1 MSPKKGHPVSYAR
14 CVFHRVFLY
23 CGRISCTCIDRTA
36 GFAQKNTAQGEFTLC
51 GISFYSGLVFKF
63 RICKV
68 QITDGTQRGECAL
81 HFNANGGSAGNAQAQ
96 CACGAVH
103 RERGNFILQIAVH
116 INANRADKIVGGIAL
131 HDPCSRQALILSVR
145 GVFGVD
151 GFCDD
156 RVQREVKAVAVRIAV
171 YVIGCPVLAAIF
183 AAAWGKLCQR
193 NGVKRLVFFNLSR
206 NIAVAGEDVVG
217 VLQRLHRVII
227 AAFTGLLCGSIEN
240 FCLYWFL

>member
-68 QITDGTQRGECAL
+68 QITDGTQRGERAL
-81 HFNANGGSAGNAQAQ
+81 HFNANGGSAGNTQAQ
-96 CACGAVH
+96 RACGAVH
-103 RERGNFILQIAVH
+103 RERGNFILQMVVH
-116 INANRADKIVGGIAL
+116 INANRADKIIGGIAL

-171 YVIGCPVLAAIF
+171 FSFCRASFAISMMSSMLSPVTVFSKSSVKACSLDSLLFVILGSFP
-183 AAAWGKLCQR
+183 
-193 NGVKRLVFFNLSR
+193 LS
-206 NIAVAGEDVVG
+206 
-217 VLQRLHRVII
+217 Q
-227 AAFTGLLCGSIEN
+227 
-240 FCLYWFL
+240 

>member
-23 CGRISCTCIDRTA
+23 CGRISCTRIDRTA

-68 QITDGTQRGECAL
+68 QITDGTQRGELAL
-81 HFNANGGSAGNAQAQ
+81 HFNANGGSVGNAQAQ

-116 INANRADKIVGGIAL
+116 INANRADKIIGGIAL

-171 YVIGCPVLAAIF
+171 CVIGCPVLAAIF
-183 AAAWGKLCQR
+183 AAAWRKICQR
-193 NGVKRLVFFNLSR
+193 NGVKRPVFFDFCR
-206 NIAVAGEDVVG
+206 NVVVAGEDVIG
-217 VLQRLHRVII
+217 VLQRFHRVII

-240 FCLYWFL
+240 FLLILVL